1 MTLRCIALPRPR
13 VARVAAMAA
22 LTVACGSCITV
33 AALGQAAGPL
43 PPGLDG
49 MADAFRTAAAGWQAR
64 LLPVA
69 QRTFMLL
76 AALEFCVSG
85 LIWAVKRESL
95 NELAA
100 KFLLKFTLIAFLLT
114 LITAFNTW
122 VPPIFDGF
130 VAAGQQAVG
139 RGVLT
144 PNGILGLGAQIA
156 WTLAL
161 QMMRSVFS
169 YIPWLTPLC
178 VIAVI
183 AVFGS
188 YLFVALQLLLVMVD
202 SYVTIIGGGVLFLA
216 FAASRWTAAYAEH
229 LIAHVFRL
237 GARAFLLYLITA
249 VGLNVTANA
258 IQPYVAASDV
268 FGAGAAL
275 LRFVGT
281 VIAFA
286 YIVARVP
293 KELSSALMTHTSL
306 GLATAL
312 QRLS

>member
-1 MTLRCIALPRPR
+1 
-13 VARVAAMAA
+13 
-22 LTVACGSCITV
+22 
-33 AALGQAAGPL
+33 
-43 PPGLDG
+43 
-49 MADAFRTAAAGWQAR
+49 MADAFRTAATGWQAR
-64 LLPVA
+64 LLPIA

-85 LIWAVKRESL
+85 LVWAVKRESL
-95 NELAA
+95 DDLAA

-114 LITAFNTW
+114 LLTAFNTW

-130 VAAGQQAVG
+130 VAAGQQVAG

-161 QMMRSVFS
+161 QMIRSAFS
-169 YIPWLTPLC
+169 AVPLLTPFC
-178 VIAVI
+178 VFAVVV
-183 AVFGS
+183 VFAS
-188 YLFVALQLLLVMVD
+188 YLVVALQLLLVMVD

-249 VGLNVTANA
+249 VGIDVTTNA
-258 IQPYVAASDV
+258 IQPYVAATNLL
-268 FGAGAAL
+268 GAGAAL
-275 LRFVGT
+275 FRFVGT
-281 VIAFA
+281 VVAFA
-286 YIVARVP
+286 YIAVRVP
-293 KELSSALMTHTSL
+293 KDLSSALMSHTSL
-306 GLATAL
+306 GLSTAL

>member
-1 MTLRCIALPRPR
+1 
-13 VARVAAMAA
+13 
-22 LTVACGSCITV
+22 
-33 AALGQAAGPL
+33 
-43 PPGLDG
+43 
-49 MADAFRTAAAGWQAR
+49 MADAFRTAATGWQAR
-64 LLPVA
+64 LLPIA

-85 LIWAVKRESL
+85 LVWAVKRESL
-95 NELAA
+95 DDLAA

-130 VAAGQQAVG
+130 VAAGQQAAG
-139 RGVLT
+139 GGVLT
-144 PNGILGLGAQIA
+144 PNGILGMGAQIA
-156 WTLAL
+156 WKLAL
-161 QMMRSVFS
+161 QMMGSAFSALPWMMPFCVLAVVVVF
-169 YIPWLTPLC
+169 
-178 VIAVI
+178 A
-183 AVFGS
+183 S
-188 YLFVALQLLLVMVD
+188 YLVVALQLLLVMVD

-249 VGLNVTANA
+249 VGIDVTTNT
-258 IQPYVAASDV
+258 IQPYVAATNM

-275 LRFVGT
+275 LRFVGA
-281 VIAFA
+281 VVAFA
-286 YIVARVP
+286 YIATRVP
-293 KELSSALMTHTSL
+293 RDVSSALMTHTSL